1 MCTAPASLLAYT
13 STSFDTHAG
22 RHPRHVP
29 ALERR
34 FSSIRE
40 FEEFQTNPITHVV
53 QDAVAAETG
62 REVQRLCIVY
72 APAVSSARILEILVR
87 MCLAR
92 MRICACIC
100 NPYARHRHVFAARHA
115 YIYRVSRNGFL
126 VESTADSTA
135 AKIEWENSIVARK

>member
-115 YIYRVSRNGFL
+115 YTGCRAMDSSLNSQPI
-126 VESTADSTA
+126 STA